1 MHFSHSASDY
11 FNVQQTKRKVI
22 NGFVAELTYE
32 LENSEELLLKE
43 RRMQEEMRRSL
54 QLSNEENQ
62 GLRLKSRALENEMSA
77 VMLENRQ
84 LFT

>member
-1 MHFSHSASDY
+1 
-11 FNVQQTKRKVI
+11 
-22 NGFVAELTYE
+22 
-32 LENSEELLLKE
+32 
-43 RRMQEEMRRSL
+43 MRRSL

>member
-1 MHFSHSASDY
+1 
-11 FNVQQTKRKVI
+11 
-22 NGFVAELTYE
+22 
-32 LENSEELLLKE
+32 
-43 RRMQEEMRRSL
+43 MRRSL

-62 GLRLKSRALENEMSA
+62 GLRLKNRALENEMSA